1 MRHYCLEVFSSRKA
15 VLGMYNNHTKSRDRG
30 FNRNTNSFGKNRN
43 FGNRSRRFSSS
54 SIDPNKFINKATNE
68 STQTV
73 EEIENEFADFR
84 IDNRLKEL
92 AKANGFSEP
101 TPIQDKV
108 IPLLTE
114 GRDVI
119 GTAETGTGKTVAFLL
134 PLIDKVL
141 KNSSEKVLI
150 VVPTRELA
158 LQIEEELRKFTRGMQ
173 IYSVV
178 LIGGSNM
185 GYQLRTLKQRPHF
198 IIGTPGRL
206 LDHIN
211 RRTLHLD
218 CVNNLVL
225 DEADLMVEMGFIKDV
240 KEIISKM
247 PLSRQSLFFSA
258 TITPDIQQLI
268 NNFTHNP
275 VMVSVKRRETA
286 QNVDQD
292 IIRFN
297 DTAHKMTLLH
307 DLLISDACKKVLIF
321 GRTKHGVEKLHND
334 LVERGFKST
343 SIHGNK
349 NQSQRKRAI
358 IDFKGNHTQILVATD
373 VAARGLDIPDVTH
386 VINFDIPEA
395 YSDYVH
401 RIGRTGR
408 ANKKGI
414 ALTFVGAHA

>member
-1 MRHYCLEVFSSRKA
+1 
-15 VLGMYNNHTKSRDRG
+15 MYNQTKSRDRG
-30 FNRNTNSFGKNRN
+30 FNRSTNNGNRN
-43 FGNRSRRFSSS
+43 RTFTGRSRRFSTS
-54 SIDPNKFINKATNE
+54 SIDPSKFINKATDAEHEVAEQIVNK
-68 STQTV
+68 
-73 EEIENEFADFR
+73 FADFR

-92 AKANGFSEP
+92 ALANGFTDP

-108 IPLLTE
+108 IPLLVE
-114 GRDVI
+114 GKDVI
-119 GTAETGTGKTVAFLL
+119 GTAETGTGKTAAFLL

-141 KNSSEKVLI
+141 KNRSEKVLI

-173 IYSVV
+173 IFSVV

-185 GYQLRTLKQRPHF
+185 GYQLRTLRQRPQF

-218 CVNNLVL
+218 IVNNLVL

-247 PLSRQSLFFSA
+247 PTQRQSLFFSA

-268 NNFTHNP
+268 NSFTKNP

-286 QNVDQD
+286 QNVEQD
-292 IIRFN
+292 IVRFT

-307 DLLISDACKKVLIF
+307 DLLIKNECKKVLIF

-334 LVERGFKST
+334 LVERGFKSI

-349 NQSQRKRAI
+349 NQSQRRRAI

-386 VINFDIPEA
+386 VINYDIPEA

-414 ALTFVGAHA
+414 ALTFVGARG